1 MIKLDKAKA
10 YDLRDLNDE
19 QLDKI
24 RKECIKQGAVELF
37 ENSKDFKE
45 LAKDVTIIHLEKQLE
60 FIDEMENEING
71 DCGIYMTNYFD
82 MKRKEIDKL
91 IELVRNYEK

>member
-1 MIKLDKAKA
+1 MK
-10 YDLRDLNDE
+10 E
-19 QLDKI
+19 QLEDLI
-24 RKECIKQGAVELF
+24 GGFAHLVHCGGMLSMTEEERITD
-37 ENSKDFKE
+37 N
-45 LAKDVTIIHLEKQLE
+45 AKDVTIIHLEKQLE

-91 IELVRNYEK
+91 IEVVRNY